1 MMDAQMAKLRAMG
14 ELETVRSDIQGLA
27 ETLSGL
33 TLWRPAVGMRKACDE
48 SLIMLDRL
56 VERFDRK
63 LVVTLVGPSGSG
75 KSTLLNALAGQ
86 DHLSPSGHRRPTT
99 QHVVAF
105 CRQAADAEQLA
116 SRLGPENI
124 KIHASEAADSLEN
137 IILIDTPDTDSTHQE
152 RHIPIIHQA
161 ISLSD
166 VLVCVFDGENP
177 KRRDHTDFL
186 APYVR
191 LFSGESLV
199 VAVNKCDRLAES
211 ELIDTIMPEFSR
223 YIRDAWSATPAA
235 VLSVSARSHLKDP
248 GWNPAAMP
256 RHDRNQFDELQQLI
270 LGTFNRSGFSVD
282 RRLENARRLRA
293 YIQQTVN
300 AEAQKEKEHLDL
312 AIQRMAASQAEAM
325 RQAVAA
331 FRGDGNTLM
340 PGINVRL
347 YQQLAQRWLGP
358 VGWLVA
364 LWTRILVFG
373 TGVLGLLRFGNP
385 VRQIVGAVSAVRH
398 YADSKKAVDAA
409 DRGSGAGTALQRYDS
424 AIARTWPD
432 IAETLVKGRFAPVVR
447 EARHAPGYGE
457 EVGQRL
463 SEIWNDA
470 LEDELVKTGRRL
482 SGGLLQLLFNLPV
495 LGILGYS
502 GWLTGV
508 NFFAGNILSSDFFL
522 HAFWTI
528 VIVLFLSFF
537 LLQGVLRLAAGKER
551 LLERLFTRVRKAVDG
566 QRNLSDNPVWQQT
579 NTIIGLAGE
588 APDPGVR
595 SLVSENNRKI
605 AIAKNQT
612 TKQSQ

>member
-1 MMDAQMAKLRAMG
+1 MMDVQMARLRAMG

-27 ETLSGL
+27 ETLTGL
-33 TLWRPAVGMRKACDE
+33 SLWRPAVGMRKACDE
-48 SLIMLDRL
+48 SLVMLDRM
-56 VERFDRK
+56 VERFDRQ

-86 DHLSPSGHRRPTT
+86 DNLSPSGHRRPTT

-105 CRQAADAEQLA
+105 CRQAADAEQLLNQ
-116 SRLGPENI
+116 LGPE
-124 KIHASEAADSLEN
+124 KLRIHASPAAESLEN

-211 ELIDTIMPEFSR
+211 ELADTIMPEFSR
-223 YIRDAWSATPAA
+223 YIRDAWSVTPAA

-248 GWNPAAMP
+248 GWDSAAMP
-256 RHDRNQFDELQQLI
+256 KHDRNQFDQLQQLI
-270 LGTFNRSGFSVD
+270 FGTFNRSGFSVD

-293 YIQQTVN
+293 YIQQTVRD
-300 AEAQKEKEHLDL
+300 EAQKEKTVLDA
-312 AIQRMAASQAEAM
+312 AIGQMAASEAEAM
-325 RQAVAA
+325 RQAVTA
-331 FRGDGNTLM
+331 FRGDGNLLM

-364 LWTRILVFG
+364 VWTRILVFG
-373 TGVLGLLRFGNP
+373 TGIASILRFGNP
-385 VRQIVGAVSAVRH
+385 LRQIVGAVSAVRH

-409 DRGSGAGTALQRYDS
+409 DRGSGAGMALQRYDS
-424 AIARTWPD
+424 AIARAWPD
-432 IAETLVKGRFAPVVR
+432 IAEALVKARFAPVVR

-457 EVGQRL
+457 EIGQRL
-463 SEIWNDA
+463 SQIWNDA
-470 LEDELVKTGRRL
+470 LADELAKTGRRL
-482 SGGLLQLLFNLPV
+482 SGGLLQLVFNLPV
-495 LGILGYS
+495 LGVLGYA
-502 GWLTGV
+502 GWLTAV
-508 NFFAGNILSSDFFL
+508 NFFAGSILSSNFFL

-528 VIVLFLSFF
+528 VLVLFLSFF
-537 LLQGVLRLAAGKER
+537 LLQGVIRLASGKER
-551 LLERLFTRVRKAVDG
+551 LLEQLLTRVREAVDG
-566 QRNLSDNPVWQQT
+566 QRNLSDNPVWQQA
-579 NTIIGLAGE
+579 NTILRLGE
-588 APDPGVR
+588 
-595 SLVSENNRKI
+595 
-605 AIAKNQT
+605 
-612 TKQSQ
+612 